1 MTLMTHD
8 THDTRVCQ
16 MLSRPGRICAL
27 PSAQI
32 SALTLAEFRYN
43 DYLCIKLQKNDTM
56 MKEKILALLGF
67 DPAKHS
73 VRVEMMAGLTT
84 FLTMSYILAVNPLI
98 LSDAG
103 MDKGAV
109 FSATILAA
117 AIATC
122 VMAFYAK
129 LPFAL
134 ASGMGI
140 NAFFAYT
147 LVIVMGYTW
156 QQALAAVLVEGLV
169 FIVLTV
175 FKVREAIVNAIP
187 LNLRYSISVGIGLFI
202 AFIGLKNGGLV
213 VSSDATMTAL
223 GAWSP
228 ATLVAAGGIL
238 LGAILLSLHVKGALF
253 YTIIIMTLVGI
264 PFGVTQI
271 PEGFTLLSMP
281 KSIEPVALHIDFS
294 RFLCFDIGYYIAVAT
309 LLFMDLFDTIGTL
322 IGAAAGADMVD
333 KKTGKIPALNKALM
347 ADAVGTTV
355 GALCGTSTV
364 TTYVESTTGI
374 LEGGRT
380 GLTSLTTALLFLVA
394 LFFSPVFLMIPA
406 AATTSALFLVGVMM
420 MRSIVH
426 IDFIDFAEAMPCFVT
441 MLMMPFTAS
450 ISEGIV
456 LGMLSYVIV
465 SVCTGH
471 YKRLTT
477 TIWILTVFFLL
488 KYIAPML

>member
-1 MTLMTHD
+1 
-8 THDTRVCQ
+8 
-16 MLSRPGRICAL
+16 
-27 PSAQI
+27 
-32 SALTLAEFRYN
+32 
-43 DYLCIKLQKNDTM
+43 M

-213 VSSDATMTAL
+213 VSSDATMTGL

-228 ATLVAAGGIL
+228 ASLVAAGGIL

-465 SVCTGH
+465 SVCTGR
-471 YKRLTT
+471 YQRLTT

-488 KYIAPML
+488 KYIAPLL